1 MVPQHRL
8 DSRDDIANA
17 LHLGAVLLTRHL
29 ASSSRGLSL
38 SARVVLATVADDG
51 PTRLTGL
58 ATAGGIT
65 QPAMTQLVG
74 RLERDGLVVRL
85 IDPDD
90 GRATLVDITEAG
102 QALRAQLL
110 QTQRD
115 SLAELLGALSP
126 DDEATLSLA
135 MRVAAPLLD
144 QLMNVAVNNPHS
156 NVSAP
161 RRASVRAR

>member
-1 MVPQHRL
+1 MDPQYRL
-8 DSRDDIANA
+8 DLRDGIAKA
-17 LHLGAVLLTRHL
+17 LQLGAVLVTRRL
-29 ASSSRGLSL
+29 ASSSSGLSL
-38 SARVVLATVADDG
+38 SARAVLAAVADDG
-51 PTRLTGL
+51 PIRLTGL

-90 GRATLVDITEAG
+90 GRGTLVDITDAG
-102 QALRAQLL
+102 RALLAQLR

-115 SLAELLGALSP
+115 NLAELLEALSP

-135 MRVAAPLLD
+135 MRVAVPLLD
-144 QLMNVAVNNPHS
+144 KLGNVAANKPHS
-156 NVSAP
+156 NVVAP
-161 RRASVRAR
+161 RRASARA

>member
-1 MVPQHRL
+1 MEPQHRL
-8 DSRDDIANA
+8 DLRDDIANA

-38 SARVVLATVADDG
+38 SARAVVGTLAEDG

-102 QALRAQLL
+102 QALRAQLW

-115 SLAELLGALSP
+115 NLAELLEALSP

-144 QLMNVAVNNPHS
+144 KLRNVAANNPYP

>member
-1 MVPQHRL
+1 MERQYRL
-8 DSRDDIANA
+8 DQRDDIANA
-17 LHLGAVLLTRHL
+17 LRLGAVLLTRHL
-29 ASSSRGLSL
+29 ASTSGGLSL
-38 SARVVLATVADDG
+38 SARAVLSTLADDG

-85 IDPDD
+85 VDPDD
-90 GRATLVDITEAG
+90 GRATLVDITDAG
-102 QALRAQLL
+102 RALRAQQR

-115 SLAELLGALSP
+115 NLAELLEALSP

-135 MRVAAPLLD
+135 MRVAVPLLD
-144 QLMNVAVNNPHS
+144 KLGNVAANKPHS
-156 NVSAP
+156 NVVAP
-161 RRASVRAR
+161 RRASARA

>member
-1 MVPQHRL
+1 L
-8 DSRDDIANA
+8 WI
-17 LHLGAVLLTRHL
+17 G
-29 ASSSRGLSL
+29 
-38 SARVVLATVADDG
+38 
-51 PTRLTGL
+51 
-58 ATAGGIT
+58 
-65 QPAMTQLVG
+65 
-74 RLERDGLVVRL
+74 RL

-102 QALRAQLL
+102 QALRAQLW

-115 SLAELLGALSP
+115 NLAELLEALSP

-144 QLMNVAVNNPHS
+144 KLRNVAANNPHP